1 MLLLLICW
9 CYLGFTFLNLGFAFQ
24 KITKFKSNDYILTV
38 IFGMFFT
45 TILASTWAIYGRIHF
60 EFQLFFIALQALIV
74 LKFKKELYLVYQ
86 SLWLQIKS
94 LPKALKIFLITIA
107 SLILIQAVSN
117 AALIDNETYYIQTIK
132 WLNEFGFV
140 KGLANLHPFFAQTSG
155 WHILQSAFSFS
166 FLPFSNNDL
175 NGFCL
180 LLGNL
185 FAAFRLQDYVK
196 NGHRINLWFGL
207 LPLANVFLFSF
218 SNVPSPDLAVAVLS
232 MVLFHYFIKSEYEE
246 VMTFNVLSLLTIF
259 IIYIKITA
267 LPLVVLP
274 LTFFAIYFKKMT
286 VKINTSLIIGLLVF
300 ILFAIKNTIL
310 TGLPLFPSLLFQK
323 VVAVDYV
330 LPMSLYDFSFETSK
344 CYSFF
349 ISGQAYAES
358 NGFQIFLA
366 WLNHSFINIFIL
378 ILLLVIPYFIKRF
391 FDSKA
396 VWTLYGVMV
405 FQFVFI
411 WFTSPQFR
419 FMIPFAM
426 LFCLLLISLILSTE
440 KKIYM
445 SFFASIFLILF
456 LMMVS
461 PRLGQH
467 HTKMTFSNDSFSVRK
482 LLYPNLNSNLKTTF
496 EAKTMGNL
504 QYFSP
509 DPTVYIW
516 ATGDGALPCVNAKQ
530 IQYLKKRLGIFPQC
544 RTENIKDGF
553 YSKNKSSH
561 D

>member
-9 CYLGFTFLNLGFAFQ
+9 SYLGFTFLNLGFAFQ
-24 KITKFKSNDYILTV
+24 KITKFKSDDHILTL
-38 IFGMFFT
+38 IFGMFLT
-45 TILASTWAIYGRIHF
+45 TILASIWAIYGRIHF
-60 EFQLFFIALQALIV
+60 EFQLFLIALQGLIV
-74 LKFKKELYLVYQ
+74 LKFKKELYPIYH
-86 SLWLQIKS
+86 SLWQQIKS
-94 LPKALKIFLITIA
+94 LPKAMKIFLATIA

-117 AALIDNETYYIQTIK
+117 ATLIDNETYYIQTIK

-155 WHILQSAFSFS
+155 WHILQSVFSYS
-166 FLPFSNNDL
+166 YLPFSNNDL

-185 FAAFRLQDYVK
+185 FAAFRLHDYFK
-196 NGHRINLWFGL
+196 NGHRVNLWFGL

-218 SNVPSPDLAVAVLS
+218 SNVPSPDLPVALLS
-232 MVLFHYFIKSEYEE
+232 MVLFYYFIKSEDEE
-246 VMTFNVLSLLTIF
+246 AMTFNVLFLLTIF

-267 LPLVVLP
+267 LPLVLLP
-274 LTFFAIYFKKMT
+274 LLFIAIHLKKMDI
-286 VKINTSLIIGLLVF
+286 KINRNLLIGLLVF

-323 VVAVDYV
+323 VIAVDYA

-349 ISGQAYAES
+349 ISSKAYAES

>member
-1 MLLLLICW
+1 
-9 CYLGFTFLNLGFAFQ
+9 
-24 KITKFKSNDYILTV
+24 
-38 IFGMFFT
+38 
-45 TILASTWAIYGRIHF
+45 
-60 EFQLFFIALQALIV
+60 
-74 LKFKKELYLVYQ
+74 
-86 SLWLQIKS
+86 
-94 LPKALKIFLITIA
+94 
-107 SLILIQAVSN
+107 
-117 AALIDNETYYIQTIK
+117 
-132 WLNEFGFV
+132 
-140 KGLANLHPFFAQTSG
+140 
-155 WHILQSAFSFS
+155 
-166 FLPFSNNDL
+166 
-175 NGFCL
+175 
-180 LLGNL
+180 
-185 FAAFRLQDYVK
+185 
-196 NGHRINLWFGL
+196 
-207 LPLANVFLFSF
+207 
-218 SNVPSPDLAVAVLS
+218 
-232 MVLFHYFIKSEYEE
+232 
-246 VMTFNVLSLLTIF
+246 
-259 IIYIKITA
+259 
-267 LPLVVLP
+267 
-274 LTFFAIYFKKMT
+274 
-286 VKINTSLIIGLLVF
+286 
-300 ILFAIKNTIL
+300 
-310 TGLPLFPSLLFQK
+310 
-323 VVAVDYV
+323 
-330 LPMSLYDFSFETSK
+330 
-344 CYSFF
+344 
-349 ISGQAYAES
+349 
-358 NGFQIFLA
+358 
-366 WLNHSFINIFIL
+366 
-378 ILLLVIPYFIKRF
+378 
-391 FDSKA
+391 
-396 VWTLYGVMV
+396 MV

>member
-24 KITKFKSNDYILTV
+24 KITKIKSDDHILTL

-60 EFQLFFIALQALIV
+60 EFQLFLIALQGLII
-74 LKFKKELYLVYQ
+74 LKFTKELYLDYQ

-185 FAAFRLQDYVK
+185 FAAFRLKDYVK

-349 ISGQAYAES
+349 ISGQAYAAS
-358 NGFQIFLA
+358 NGFHIFLK
-366 WLNHSFINIFIL
+366 WLTHSYFNGFVV
-378 ILLLVIPYFIKRF
+378 ILLIVIPYFIKRF
-391 FDSKA
+391 FNSKA
-396 VWTLYGVMV
+396 AWMLYAVMV
-405 FQFVFI
+405 FQFIFI
-411 WFTSPQFR
+411 WYTSPQFR
-419 FMIPFAM
+419 FMIPFIL
-426 LFCLLLISLILSTE
+426 LFCLLLLSLVIRVE
-440 KKIYM
+440 KTIYSAFFG
-445 SFFASIFLILF
+445 SFFLIGLLLIF
-456 LMMVS
+456 
-461 PRLGQH
+461 PPKLGQH
-467 HTKMTFSNDSFSVRK
+467 HTKIKFTSDSFSSHQ
-482 LLYPNLNSNLKTTF
+482 LLYPNPNSNLKTTF

-504 QYFSP
+504 HYFSP
-509 DPTVYIW
+509 DSTTYIW
-516 ATGDGALPCVNAKQ
+516 ATGDGKLPCVNEKQ
-530 IQYLKKRLGIFPQC
+530 LQYFKKQLGIFPQC
-544 RTENIKDGF
+544 RTNNIKDGF

>member
-24 KITKFKSNDYILTV
+24 KITKFKSDDHILTL
-38 IFGMFFT
+38 IFGMFLT
-45 TILASTWAIYGRIHF
+45 TILASIWAIYGRIHF
-60 EFQLFFIALQALIV
+60 EFQLFLIALQGLIV
-74 LKFKKELYLVYQ
+74 LKFKKELYPIYH
-86 SLWLQIKS
+86 SLWQQIKS
-94 LPKALKIFLITIA
+94 LPKAIKIFLATIA

-117 AALIDNETYYIQTIK
+117 ATLIDNETYYIQTIK

-155 WHILQSAFSFS
+155 WHILQSVFSFS
-166 FLPFSNNDL
+166 YLPFSNNDL

-185 FAAFRLQDYVK
+185 FAAFRLHDYFK
-196 NGHRINLWFGL
+196 NGHRVNLWFGL

-482 LLYPNLNSNLKTTF
+482 LLYPNPNSNLKTTF

>member
-24 KITKFKSNDYILTV
+24 KITKFKSDDHILTL
-38 IFGMFFT
+38 IFGMFLT
-45 TILASTWAIYGRIHF
+45 TFLASIWAIYGRIHF
-60 EFQLFFIALQALIV
+60 EFQLFLIALQGLIV
-74 LKFKKELYLVYQ
+74 LKFKKELFPIYH
-86 SLWLQIKS
+86 SLWQQIKS
-94 LPKALKIFLITIA
+94 LPKAIKIFLATIA

-117 AALIDNETYYIQTIK
+117 ATLIDNETYYIQTIK

-155 WHILQSAFSFS
+155 WHILQSVFSYS
-166 FLPFSNNDL
+166 YLPFSNNDL

-185 FAAFRLQDYVK
+185 FAAFRLHDYFK

-218 SNVPSPDLAVAVLS
+218 SNVPSPDLPVALLS
-232 MVLFHYFIKSEYEE
+232 MVLFYYFIKSEDEE
-246 VMTFNVLSLLTIF
+246 AMTFNVLFLLTIF

-267 LPLVVLP
+267 LPLVLLP
-274 LTFFAIYFKKMT
+274 LLFFAIHLKKMDI
-286 VKINTSLIIGLLVF
+286 KINRNLLIGLLIF

-323 VVAVDYV
+323 IVAVDYA

-349 ISGQAYAES
+349 ISSKAYAES

-482 LLYPNLNSNLKTTF
+482 LLYPNQNSNLKTTF

-530 IQYLKKRLGIFPQC
+530 IQYFKKRLGIFPQC

>member
-24 KITKFKSNDYILTV
+24 KITKSKSDDHILTL

-45 TILASTWAIYGRIHF
+45 TILASIWAIYGRIHF

-74 LKFKKELYLVYQ
+74 LKFTKELYLVYQ

-94 LPKALKIFLITIA
+94 LPKALKIFLTTIA

-117 AALIDNETYYIQTIK
+117 ATLIDNETYYIQTIK

-140 KGLANLHPFFAQTSG
+140 KGLANLHPFFAQASG
-155 WHILQSAFSFS
+155 WHILQSVFSFS
-166 FLPFSNNDL
+166 YLSFSNNDL

-185 FAAFRLQDYVK
+185 FGAFRLHDYFK
-196 NGHRINLWFGL
+196 NGHRVHLWFGL
-207 LPLANVFLFSF
+207 LPLANAFLFSF
-218 SNVPSPDLAVAVLS
+218 SNVPSPDLAIAIIS
-232 MVLFHYFIKSEYEE
+232 MVLFYYFIKKEDDEAL
-246 VMTFNVLSLLTIF
+246 TFNVLMLLTLF

-267 LPLVVLP
+267 LPLVLLP
-274 LTFFAIYFKKMT
+274 FLFFAIHFKKMT
-286 VKINTSLIIGLLVF
+286 AKISMSLAIGLMVL
-300 ILFAIKNTIL
+300 ILFTIKNTIL

-323 VVAVDYV
+323 VVAVDYA

-358 NGFQIFLA
+358 NGFQIFLK
-366 WLNHSFINIFIL
+366 WLNHSFINTFIL
-378 ILLLVIPYFIKRF
+378 ILILVIPYFIKRF
-391 FDSKA
+391 FNSKA
-396 VWTLYGVMV
+396 VWTFYGVMV
-405 FQFVFI
+405 FQFAFI

-482 LLYPNLNSNLKTTF
+482 LLYPNPNSNLKTTF

-516 ATGDGALPCVNAKQ
+516 ATGDGALPCVNEKQ
-530 IQYLKKRLGIFPQC
+530 LQYFKKQLGIFPQC

>member
-9 CYLGFTFLNLGFAFQ
+9 SYLGFTFLNLGFAFQ
-24 KITKFKSNDYILTV
+24 KITKFKSDDHILTL
-38 IFGMFFT
+38 IFGMFLT
-45 TILASTWAIYGRIHF
+45 TILASIWAIYGRIHF
-60 EFQLFFIALQALIV
+60 EFQLFLIALQGLIV
-74 LKFKKELYLVYQ
+74 LKFKKELYPIYH
-86 SLWLQIKS
+86 SLWQQIKS
-94 LPKALKIFLITIA
+94 LPKAMKIFLATIA

-117 AALIDNETYYIQTIK
+117 ATLIDNETYYIQTIK

-155 WHILQSAFSFS
+155 WHILQSVFSYS
-166 FLPFSNNDL
+166 YLPFSNNDL

-185 FAAFRLQDYVK
+185 FAAFRLHDYFK

-207 LPLANVFLFSF
+207 MPLANVFLFSF
-218 SNVPSPDLAVAVLS
+218 SNVPSPDLPVALLS
-232 MVLFHYFIKSEYEE
+232 MVLFYYFIKSEDEE
-246 VMTFNVLSLLTIF
+246 AMTFNVLFLLTIF

-267 LPLVVLP
+267 LPLVLLP
-274 LTFFAIYFKKMT
+274 LLFIAIHLKKMDI
-286 VKINTSLIIGLLVF
+286 KINRNLLIGLLVF

-323 VVAVDYV
+323 VIAVDYA

-349 ISGQAYAES
+349 ISSKAYAES

-366 WLNHSFINIFIL
+366 WLHHSFTNIFIL

-426 LFCLLLISLILSTE
+426 LFCLLLISLMLPTE

-445 SFFASIFLILF
+445 SFFASIFLTLF

>member
-1 MLLLLICW
+1 MDIKKNRNLL
-9 CYLGFTFLNLGFAFQ
+9 
-24 KITKFKSNDYILTV
+24 
-38 IFGMFFT
+38 
-45 TILASTWAIYGRIHF
+45 
-60 EFQLFFIALQALIV
+60 
-74 LKFKKELYLVYQ
+74 
-86 SLWLQIKS
+86 
-94 LPKALKIFLITIA
+94 
-107 SLILIQAVSN
+107 
-117 AALIDNETYYIQTIK
+117 
-132 WLNEFGFV
+132 
-140 KGLANLHPFFAQTSG
+140 
-155 WHILQSAFSFS
+155 
-166 FLPFSNNDL
+166 
-175 NGFCL
+175 
-180 LLGNL
+180 
-185 FAAFRLQDYVK
+185 
-196 NGHRINLWFGL
+196 
-207 LPLANVFLFSF
+207 
-218 SNVPSPDLAVAVLS
+218 
-232 MVLFHYFIKSEYEE
+232 
-246 VMTFNVLSLLTIF
+246 
-259 IIYIKITA
+259 
-267 LPLVVLP
+267 
-274 LTFFAIYFKKMT
+274 
-286 VKINTSLIIGLLVF
+286 IGLLVF

-323 VVAVDYV
+323 VIAVDYV

-349 ISGQAYAES
+349 ISSKAYAES

-426 LFCLLLISLILSTE
+426 LFCLLLISLMLPTE

-530 IQYLKKRLGIFPQC
+530 IQYFKKRLGIFPQC

>member
-185 FAAFRLQDYVK
+185 FAAFRLQDYFK

>member
-1 MLLLLICW
+1 M
-9 CYLGFTFLNLGFAFQ
+9 FL
-24 KITKFKSNDYILTV
+24 
-38 IFGMFFT
+38 T
-45 TILASTWAIYGRIHF
+45 TILASIWAIYGRIHF
-60 EFQLFFIALQALIV
+60 EFQLFFIALQGLIV
-74 LKFKKELYLVYQ
+74 LKFTKELYTVYE
-86 SLWLQIKS
+86 SLWRQITS
-94 LPKALKIFLITIA
+94 LPKALKIFLTTIA

-117 AALIDNETYYIQTIK
+117 ATLIDNETYYIQTIK

-155 WHILQSAFSFS
+155 WHILQSVFSFS
-166 FLPFSNNDL
+166 YLPFPNNDL

-185 FAAFRLQDYVK
+185 FAAFRLHDYFK

-218 SNVPSPDLAVAVLS
+218 SNVPSPDLAVTVLS
-232 MVLFHYFIKSEYEE
+232 MVLFYYFIKSEDEE
-246 VMTFNVLSLLTIF
+246 IMTFNTLLLLTIF
-259 IIYIKITA
+259 IVYIKITA

-274 LTFFAIYFKKMT
+274 LLYFTIHFKKMT
-286 VKINTSLIIGLLVF
+286 LKINRSLLIGLLVF

-323 VVAVDYV
+323 VVTVDYA
-330 LPMSLYDFSFETSK
+330 LPMSLYDFSFENSK

-349 ISGQAYAES
+349 ISGKAYAES

-366 WLNHSFINIFIL
+366 WLNHSFINTFIL
-378 ILLLVIPYFIKRF
+378 ILILVTPYFIKRF

-419 FMIPFAM
+419 FMIPFIL
-426 LFCLLLISLILSTE
+426 LFCLLLLSLVIRVE
-440 KKIYM
+440 KSIHVALFG
-445 SFFASIFLILF
+445 SFFVIGLL
-456 LMMVS
+456 LMF
-461 PRLGQH
+461 PPKLGQH
-467 HTKMTFSNDSFSVRK
+467 HTKMTFISRSFTSHQ
-482 LLYPNLNSNLKTTF
+482 LLYPNPNSNLKTTF

-504 QYFSP
+504 HYFSP
-509 DPTVYIW
+509 DSTTYIW
-516 ATGDGALPCVNAKQ
+516 ATGDGKLPCVNAKQ
-530 IQYLKKRLGIFPQC
+530 IHYFKKRLGILPQC

>member
-9 CYLGFTFLNLGFAFQ
+9 CYLSFTFLNTGFALQ
-24 KITKFKSNDYILTV
+24 KITKIKSDDHILTL
-38 IFGMFFT
+38 IFGMFLT
-45 TILASTWAIYGRIHF
+45 TILASIWAIYGRIHF
-60 EFQLFFIALQALIV
+60 EFQLFLIALQGLIV
-74 LKFKKELYLVYQ
+74 LKFKKELYTVYL
-86 SLWLQIKS
+86 SLWQQIKN
-94 LPKALKIFLITIA
+94 LPKALKIFLTIVV

-117 AALIDNETYYIQTIK
+117 ATLIDNETYYIQTIK

-140 KGLANLHPFFAQTSG
+140 KGLANLHPFFAQASG

-166 FLPFSNNDL
+166 YLPFSNNDL

-185 FAAFRLQDYVK
+185 FAAFRLHDYFK

-232 MVLFHYFIKSEYEE
+232 MVLFYYFIHSEDEE
-246 VMTFNVLSLLTIF
+246 AMTFNVLLLLTIF
-259 IIYIKITA
+259 IVYIKITA
-267 LPLVVLP
+267 LPLVLLP
-274 LTFFAIYFKKMT
+274 LLFFTIHFKKMT
-286 VKINTSLIIGLLVF
+286 LKINRSLLIGLLVF

-323 VVAVDYV
+323 IVAVDYA

-349 ISGQAYAES
+349 ISSQTYAES

-396 VWTLYGVMV
+396 VWTLYGLMI

-426 LFCLLLISLILSTE
+426 LFCLLLISLMLPTE

-456 LMMVS
+456 LMMVP

-482 LLYPNLNSNLKTTF
+482 LLYPNPNSNLKTTF
-496 EAKTMGNL
+496 EAKTIGNL

-509 DPTVYIW
+509 EPTVYIW

-530 IQYLKKRLGIFPQC
+530 IQYFKKRLGIFPQC
-544 RTENIKDGF
+544 RTDNIKDGF
-553 YSKNKSSH
+553 FSKNKSSH

>member
-24 KITKFKSNDYILTV
+24 KITKFKSDDHILTL
-38 IFGMFFT
+38 IFGMFLT
-45 TILASTWAIYGRIHF
+45 TILASIWAIYGRIHF
-60 EFQLFFIALQALIV
+60 EFQLFLIALQGLIV
-74 LKFKKELYLVYQ
+74 LKFKKELYPIYH
-86 SLWLQIKS
+86 SLWQQIKS
-94 LPKALKIFLITIA
+94 LPKAMKIFLATIA

-117 AALIDNETYYIQTIK
+117 ATLIDNETYYIQTIK

-155 WHILQSAFSFS
+155 WHILQSVFSYS
-166 FLPFSNNDL
+166 YLPFSNNDL

-185 FAAFRLQDYVK
+185 FAAFRLHDYFK

-207 LPLANVFLFSF
+207 MPLANVFLFSF
-218 SNVPSPDLAVAVLS
+218 SNVPSPDLPVALLS
-232 MVLFHYFIKSEYEE
+232 MVLFYYFIKSEDEE
-246 VMTFNVLSLLTIF
+246 AMTFNVLFLLTIF

-267 LPLVVLP
+267 LPLVLLP
-274 LTFFAIYFKKMT
+274 LLFIAIHLKKMDI
-286 VKINTSLIIGLLVF
+286 KINRNLLIGLLVF

-323 VVAVDYV
+323 IVAVDYA

-349 ISGQAYAES
+349 ISSKAYAES

-426 LFCLLLISLILSTE
+426 LFCLLLISLMLPTE

-445 SFFASIFLILF
+445 SFFASIFLTLF

-530 IQYLKKRLGIFPQC
+530 IQYFKKRLGIFPQC

>member
-24 KITKFKSNDYILTV
+24 KITKFKSDDHILTL
-38 IFGMFFT
+38 IFGMFLT
-45 TILASTWAIYGRIHF
+45 TILASIWAIYGRIHF
-60 EFQLFFIALQALIV
+60 EFQLFLIALQGLIV
-74 LKFKKELYLVYQ
+74 LKFKKELYPIYH
-86 SLWLQIKS
+86 SLWQQIKS
-94 LPKALKIFLITIA
+94 LPKALKIFLATIA

-117 AALIDNETYYIQTIK
+117 ATLIDNETYYIQTIK

-155 WHILQSAFSFS
+155 WHILQSVFSYS
-166 FLPFSNNDL
+166 YLPFSNNDL

-185 FAAFRLQDYVK
+185 FAAFRLHDYFK

-207 LPLANVFLFSF
+207 MPLANVFLFSF
-218 SNVPSPDLAVAVLS
+218 SNVPSPDLPVALLS
-232 MVLFHYFIKSEYEE
+232 MVLFYYFIKSEDEE
-246 VMTFNVLSLLTIF
+246 AMTFNVLFLLTIF

-267 LPLVVLP
+267 LPLVLLP
-274 LTFFAIYFKKMT
+274 LLFIAIHLKKMDI
-286 VKINTSLIIGLLVF
+286 KINRNLLIGLLVF

-323 VVAVDYV
+323 IVAVDYA

-349 ISGQAYAES
+349 ISSKAYAES

-509 DPTVYIW
+509 DPTIYIW

>member
-60 EFQLFFIALQALIV
+60 EFQLFLIALQGLII
-74 LKFKKELYLVYQ
+74 LKFKKELYLDYQ

-349 ISGQAYAES
+349 ISGQAYAAS
-358 NGFQIFLA
+358 NGFHIFLK
-366 WLNHSFINIFIL
+366 WLTHSYFNGFVV
-378 ILLLVIPYFIKRF
+378 ILLIVIPYFINRF
-391 FDSKA
+391 FNSKA
-396 VWTLYGVMV
+396 AWMVYAMMV
-405 FQFVFI
+405 FQFIFI
-411 WFTSPQFR
+411 WYTSPQFR
-419 FMIPFAM
+419 FMIPFIL
-426 LFCLLLISLILSTE
+426 LFCLLLLSLVIRVE
-440 KKIYM
+440 KTIYSAFFG
-445 SFFASIFLILF
+445 SFFLIGLLLIF
-456 LMMVS
+456 
-461 PRLGQH
+461 PPKLGQH
-467 HTKMTFSNDSFSVRK
+467 HTKIKFTSDSFSSHQ
-482 LLYPNLNSNLKTTF
+482 LLYPNPNSNLKTTF

-504 QYFSP
+504 HYFSP
-509 DPTVYIW
+509 DSTTYIW
-516 ATGDGALPCVNAKQ
+516 ATGDGKLPCVNEKQ
-530 IQYLKKRLGIFPQC
+530 LQYFKKQLGIFPQC
-544 RTENIKDGF
+544 RTDNIKDGF

>member
-9 CYLGFTFLNLGFAFQ
+9 SYLGFTFLNLGFAFQ
-24 KITKFKSNDYILTV
+24 KITKFKSDDHILTL
-38 IFGMFFT
+38 IFGMFLT
-45 TILASTWAIYGRIHF
+45 TILASIWAIYGRIHF
-60 EFQLFFIALQALIV
+60 EFQLFLIALQGLIV
-74 LKFKKELYLVYQ
+74 LKFKKELYPIYH
-86 SLWLQIKS
+86 SLWQQIKS
-94 LPKALKIFLITIA
+94 LPKAMKIFLATIA

-117 AALIDNETYYIQTIK
+117 ATLIDNETYYIQTIK

-166 FLPFSNNDL
+166 YLPISNNDL

-185 FAAFRLQDYVK
+185 FAAFRLHDYFK
-196 NGHRINLWFGL
+196 NGHRVNLWFGL

-218 SNVPSPDLAVAVLS
+218 SNVPSPDLPVALLS
-232 MVLFHYFIKSEYEE
+232 MVLFYYFIKSEDEE
-246 VMTFNVLSLLTIF
+246 AMTFNVLFLLTIF

-267 LPLVVLP
+267 LPLVLLP
-274 LTFFAIYFKKMT
+274 LLFIAIHLKKMDI
-286 VKINTSLIIGLLVF
+286 KINRNLLIGLLVF

-323 VVAVDYV
+323 IVAVDYA

-349 ISGQAYAES
+349 ISSKAYAES

-467 HTKMTFSNDSFSVRK
+467 HTKMTFSNDSFSLRK
-482 LLYPNLNSNLKTTF
+482 LLYPNPNSNLKTTF

-530 IQYLKKRLGIFPQC
+530 IQYFKKRLGIFPQC

>member
-9 CYLGFTFLNLGFAFQ
+9 SYLGFTFLNLGFAFQ
-24 KITKFKSNDYILTV
+24 KITKFKSDDHILTL
-38 IFGMFFT
+38 IFGMFLT
-45 TILASTWAIYGRIHF
+45 TILASIWAIYGRIHF
-60 EFQLFFIALQALIV
+60 EFQLFLIALQGLIV
-74 LKFKKELYLVYQ
+74 LKFKKELYPIYH
-86 SLWLQIKS
+86 SLWQQIKS
-94 LPKALKIFLITIA
+94 LPKAIKIFLATIA

-117 AALIDNETYYIQTIK
+117 ATLIDNETYYIQTIK

-140 KGLANLHPFFAQTSG
+140 KGLANLHLFFAQTSG
-155 WHILQSAFSFS
+155 WHILQSVFSYS
-166 FLPFSNNDL
+166 YLPFSNNDL

-185 FAAFRLQDYVK
+185 FAAFRLHDYFK
-196 NGHRINLWFGL
+196 NGHRVNLWFGL

-218 SNVPSPDLAVAVLS
+218 SNVPSPDLPVALLS
-232 MVLFHYFIKSEYEE
+232 MVLFYYFIKSEDEE
-246 VMTFNVLSLLTIF
+246 AMTFNVLFLLTIF

-267 LPLVVLP
+267 LPLVLLP
-274 LTFFAIYFKKMT
+274 LLFIAIHLKKMDI
-286 VKINTSLIIGLLVF
+286 KINRNLLIGLLVF

-323 VVAVDYV
+323 IVAVDYA

-349 ISGQAYAES
+349 ISSKAYAES

-426 LFCLLLISLILSTE
+426 LFCLLLISLMLPTE

-445 SFFASIFLILF
+445 SFFASIFLTLF

-467 HTKMTFSNDSFSVRK
+467 HTKMTFSNDSFSLRK
-482 LLYPNLNSNLKTTF
+482 LLYPNPNSNLKTTF

-530 IQYLKKRLGIFPQC
+530 IQYFKKRLGIFPQC